1 MAAMLLGLLLWTA
14 AQAAPDAPPA
24 TLAERV
30 ENGLRPPVLLEG
42 DRLWTIAERL
52 KEHGVP
58 GVSVAVIR
66 DFRIDWAKGYG
77 LAEVEGARPVGDTT
91 LFEAGSISKPV
102 AAAGALVLVSRK
114 RLDLHAEI
122 NSSLKSW
129 KVPSNDLTRKSPVTL
144 ERLLS
149 HTAGMTVHGFP
160 GYERGAPLPTIVQV
174 LDGAPPANTEPIRVD
189 LEPGTEYRY
198 SGGGY
203 TIAQLAMTDVT
214 GETFPALMAR
224 SVLTPLGM
232 TRSTYQQP
240 LPDDRLPEAAVGYRS
255 NGKPIPGLRN
265 TYPEMAAAGLWTTAS
280 DLARF
285 AIGMQKM
292 LRGDAGP
299 LSPAAARDMIT
310 PRKER
315 YGLGLVVEEK
325 GGGRYFTHGG
335 ADEGFQALLYA
346 HATKGYGAVLMTN
359 SDAGFQ
365 VMPEILRSIAAAY
378 GWDGYDAPPV
388 RRAALSPE
396 SLARFAGRYRIGP
409 DSVLTVTPSG
419 GDLAAKVTLAGD
431 FTLIPISA
439 DAFVRRDEETRY
451 TFRDGSVA
459 VEEDGKTREA
469 KRLAPGEQ
477 LPVEDLA
484 AGRLEAAV
492 AGYRAMQKANPSDP
506 AVAET
511 RLNQVGYGLLGDK
524 KIDAAIAVLR
534 LNMELHSAS
543 ANAWDSLAEATEASG
558 DTAAAIALY
567 RRALAL
573 ASRKEAASQQ
583 DAPVR
588 AHATQRLKALG
599 VSP

>member
-77 LAEVEGARPVGDTT
+77 LAEVEGARPVADTT

-114 RLDLHAEI
+114 RLDLRGEI

-160 GYERGAPLPTIVQV
+160 GYERGTPLPTVVQV

-214 GETFPALMAR
+214 GETFPVLMAR
-224 SVLTPLGM
+224 SVLVPLGM

-315 YGLGLVVEEK
+315 YGLGLAVEEK
-325 GGGRYFTHGG
+325 GGGTYFTHGG
-335 ADEGFQALLYA
+335 SDEGFQALLYA
-346 HATKGYGAVLMTN
+346 HAAKGYGAVLMTN

-365 VMPEILRSIAAAY
+365 VMPEILRAIAAVY

-388 RRAALSPE
+388 RRASLSPE
-396 SLARFAGRYRIGP
+396 SLARFRAGTA
-409 DSVLTVTPSG
+409 SVRTPS
-419 GDLAAKVTLAGD
+419 
-431 FTLIPISA
+431 
-439 DAFVRRDEETRY
+439 
-451 TFRDGSVA
+451 
-459 VEEDGKTREA
+459 
-469 KRLAPGEQ
+469 
-477 LPVEDLA
+477 
-484 AGRLEAAV
+484 
-492 AGYRAMQKANPSDP
+492 
-506 AVAET
+506 
-511 RLNQVGYGLLGDK
+511 
-524 KIDAAIAVLR
+524 
-534 LNMELHSAS
+534 
-543 ANAWDSLAEATEASG
+543 
-558 DTAAAIALY
+558 
-567 RRALAL
+567 
-573 ASRKEAASQQ
+573 
-583 DAPVR
+583 
-588 AHATQRLKALG
+588 
-599 VSP
+599 